1 MGTIIEPT
9 IINGMNNKSKLLKSI
24 AKLSSLEEGGMKD
37 RSYKV
42 IDMNKL
48 HLMATRNSLI
58 GK

>member
-9 IINGMNNKSKLLKSI
+9 IINEMNNKSKLLRSI

>member
-9 IINGMNNKSKLLKSI
+9 TINEMNNKSKLLKSI
-24 AKLSSLEEGGMKD
+24 AKLSNLEEGRIKD

-48 HLMATRNSLI
+48 HLMTKRNSLI

>member
-1 MGTIIEPT
+1 MGTIIEAT
-9 IINGMNNKSKLLKSI
+9 IINDMNNKSKLLISI
-24 AKLSSLEEGGMKD
+24 AKLSSLEKGGMKD

>member
-1 MGTIIEPT
+1 MGTIIEAT
-9 IINGMNNKSKLLKSI
+9 IINDMNNKSKLLISI